1 MRISVVQFAFFLFDA
16 VQVRIV
22 FAGCVLVRGGG
33 GDGDFAGNRFNAN
46 TGIHVFAELKA
57 GNGGIAATNDNV
69 AGLANFDDWLAAG
82 APAAASRGRDSEA
95 LRSDQGDHEVLLIL
109 RRYADFNFA
118 GSGSGGFGV
127 VTASLSELVSGR
139 ALHTRDGCLKLGST
153 DRRALLAG
161 LGGDFLLG
169 DGFGHLIGGGGL
181 LCCISSVLPAGQS
194 EAR

>member
-22 FAGCVLVRGGG
+22 FAGCVLVGGGG
-33 GDGDFAGNRFNAN
+33 GDDDLALHGFNAN

-69 AGLANFDDWLAAG
+69 AGLADFDDRLAAG
-82 APAAASRGRDSEA
+82 APAAASRGRDGEA

-109 RRYADFNFA
+109 RGYADLHLA

-127 VTASLSELVSGR
+127 IAALLGELVSSR
-139 ALHTRDGCLKLGST
+139 ALHTGDNCLKLGGA

-161 LGGDFLLG
+161 FGGDFLLG
-169 DGFGHLIGGGGL
+169 GGFGHLIGGGGL